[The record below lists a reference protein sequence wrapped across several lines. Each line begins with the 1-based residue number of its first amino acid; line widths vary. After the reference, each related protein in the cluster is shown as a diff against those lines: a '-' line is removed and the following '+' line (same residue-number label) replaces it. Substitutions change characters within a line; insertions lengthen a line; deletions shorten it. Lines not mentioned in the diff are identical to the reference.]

1 MTVMLDI
8 LISIVFGGMLFLNLI
23 DSGNIAYEN
32 RQEGQSMMIVQ
43 QDLTTMVQML
53 EGEFR
58 NAGCGLSATTPTV
71 LRGETSLITFA
82 GDQDG
87 NGGAPDTLTYYLG
100 STSEMD
106 GTPNENDRPLYRRMN
121 GGAPLL
127 VGVLTILQFRY
138 FSISGDEL
146 GSPVSV
152 DRLSEIRTIEVSAE
166 TQSPGGVQTKDGKT
180 IFPASMWQQTRLSSR
195 NSNR

>member
-1 MTVMLDI
+1 MLDI

-43 QDLTTMVQML
+43 QDLTVMVQML

-58 NAGCGLSATTPTV
+58 NAGCGVATTSPTV
-71 LRGETSLITFA
+71 LRGETSYISFA

-87 NGGAPDTLTYYLG
+87 NGSPPDTMTYYLG
-100 STSEMD
+100 NTSEMS

-121 GGAPLL
+121 GGAPML
-127 VGVLTILQFRY
+127 VGALTILQFRY
-138 FSISGDEL
+138 FNMNGEEM
-146 GSPVSV
+146 PVPVPV
-152 DRLSEIRTIEVSAE
+152 DRLAEVRTIEVSAE
-166 TQSPGGVQTKDGKT
+166 TQSPGGVQTQGGKT